1 MKNNKPSFYDLQ
13 KRALLTNSFKIK
25 LHMEKNPV
33 TFIAFD
39 ILYLDN
45 KLLIDLELME
55 RKKLLSDNIKESSR
69 LVISRFLEEK
79 GKEFFNYAKNED
91 LEGVVAKERKSK
103 YYPGERSR
111 VWLKMKVYKEE
122 DLIICGYTPSEYGM
136 KDVILGAYNEN
147 NDLYKVATI
156 MTNKDKNIIME
167 YAKRYPSKPLFA
179 GDGIIWMKPNLV
191 GRVKFMMKTK
201 DGNLR
206 QASFLGVRDDKV
218 ASDLKGK

>member
-1 MKNNKPSFYDLQ
+1 
-13 KRALLTNSFKIK
+13 
-25 LHMEKNPV
+25 
-33 TFIAFD
+33 
-39 ILYLDN
+39 
-45 KLLIDLELME
+45 
-55 RKKLLSDNIKESSR
+55 
-69 LVISRFLEEK
+69 
-79 GKEFFNYAKNED
+79 
-91 LEGVVAKERKSK
+91 
-103 YYPGERSR
+103 
-111 VWLKMKVYKEE
+111 MKVYKEE